1 MRENCSVGCEQEG
14 CFRLGE
20 PEQKTTG
27 SSELKR
33 SVREGVYTERL
44 DDRYGGRVP
53 LKIKN
58 KNKN

>member
-14 CFRLGE
+14 CVRLGE

-33 SVREGVYTERL
+33 SVRGVYTERL

-58 KNKN
+58 K